1 MNPQQVEN
9 PVYGLIFFF
18 VMIILLALI
27 SHMLA
32 KQKGRNVVLWTIL
45 GLIPG
50 INMICI
56 YYFVG
61 ATNLTLERKIDKLLK
76 SQKSE

>member
-18 VMIILLALI
+18 VMMILLALI

-61 ATNLTLERKIDKLLK
+61 ATNLTLEKKIDKLLR

>member
-18 VMIILLALI
+18 VMMILLAVI
-27 SHMLA
+27 AHVLA

-50 INMICI
+50 INMICM
-56 YYFVG
+56 YYFIG
-61 ATNLTLERKIDKLLK
+61 ATNLKLEQKIDKLLK
-76 SQKSE
+76 AQKSA